1 MTRFS
6 VSGDEEEENG
16 GKRVAFPS
24 SSSRLKRHRS
34 VQSECSYSSSED
46 EHPFG
51 YDLPFEPLR
60 EPQIEDI
67 NVARGEEE
75 REDINVTGGEE
86 EIEEEEEQE
95 EEEEEVEEEEEEQEE
110 EQEQEREQEESNVS
124 EHDFSLLGRSPFS
137 LLGRS
142 PTPTDGSVS
151 TTRDKSIPVVLTDPD
166 VLDCSICFE
175 PLTIPVFQCENGHT
189 ACSTCCTKIN
199 NKCPSCSFPIGYN
212 RCRAIEKVLESV
224 KIRCSNA
231 SYGCK
236 ETVSYNKKK
245 EHETSCTYSPCH
257 CPIRSCDFISSSTE
271 LYRHFRSQHSIS
283 TGVRSFDYNSTF
295 SVTLLNCVDF
305 VVLQERKDNV
315 IFILNSTFKTFGYMV
330 WISCIW
336 PCPFKGF
343 WYEILAKTDETTLRL
358 ESFTS
363 CNQQRVVT
371 TGPSSGYLLIP
382 MNLFGCR
389 GQLELAI
396 CIHSLPV
403 AAV

>member
-67 NVARGEEE
+67 NVAR
-75 REDINVTGGEE
+75 
-86 EIEEEEEQE
+86 
-95 EEEEEVEEEEEEQEE
+95 
-110 EQEQEREQEESNVS
+110 
-124 EHDFSLLGRSPFS
+124 
-137 LLGRS
+137 
-142 PTPTDGSVS
+142 DGSVS